1 MQIPSAAQMWTRLSI
16 NLEQTQSPNTSGRP
30 TDQPAMP
37 QPAAQPTVLHPAEK
51 AAQTVAQDT
60 GRTAVATD
68 AQSGPHRDIETPQD
82 TQAQGSASHNI
93 IRDAAHLF
101 AKYDLSRIT
110 PKEIDTLAADLKTA
124 RFDDLGF
131 VMTLERHGVAYHAEM
146 TASGSV
152 YGQEDPAFDAE
163 APVDLIEKTRRE
175 LALAQRYGLDTD
187 RLESQVFKLETAQ
200 MSRAASAPS
209 GMTNPQLAE
218 TLVLFQAQR
227 LWIE

>member
-1 MQIPSAAQMWTRLSI
+1 MQIPSAAQMWTRLRLG
-16 NLEQTQSPNTSGRP
+16 LEQTQSSNTTVSP

-37 QPAAQPTVLHPAEK
+37 QPAEQPTARHPAGK
-51 AAQTVAQDT
+51 AVQTVAQDT

-68 AQSGPHRDIETPQD
+68 EQSGPHRDIERPQD
-82 TQAQGSASHNI
+82 TQPQGIASQNI
-93 IRDAAHLF
+93 IRDAAPLF

-110 PKEIDTLAADLKTA
+110 PKEIDTLAADLKAA
-124 RFDDLGF
+124 RFDDLGS
-131 VMTLERHGVAYHAEM
+131 VMALERHGAAYHAEM
-146 TASGSV
+146 MASGSV
-152 YGQEDPAFDAE
+152 YGLENPAFDAE
-163 APVDLIEKTRRE
+163 APVDLIEKTRSE

-209 GMTNPQLAE
+209 GMANPQLAE

>member
-1 MQIPSAAQMWTRLSI
+1 MQIPSAAQMWTRLRI

-37 QPAAQPTVLHPAEK
+37 QPAAQPTALHPAGK

-82 TQAQGSASHNI
+82 TQAQGSTSHNI

-131 VMTLERHGVAYHAEM
+131 VMSLERHGAAYHAEM

-152 YGQEDPAFDAE
+152 YGPEDPAFDAE

>member
-1 MQIPSAAQMWTRLSI
+1 MQIPSAAQMWTRLRI
-16 NLEQTQSPNTSGRP
+16 NQEQTQAPNTTGRP
-30 TDQPAMP
+30 TGQSTGQPAL
-37 QPAAQPTVLHPAEK
+37 QSTVLQSAGK
-51 AAQTVAQDT
+51 AVQTVTQDA

-68 AQSGPHRDIETPQD
+68 AQSWPHKDIEKSQN
-82 TQAQGSASHNI
+82 TQAQRAATRKI
-93 IRDAAHLF
+93 IRDATPLF

-110 PKEIDTLAADLKTA
+110 PKEIDTLATDLKAA

-131 VMTLERHGVAYHAEM
+131 VMALERHGAAYHAEM

-152 YGQEDPAFDAE
+152 YSPENPTFNAE
-163 APVDLIEKTRRE
+163 APVDLIEKTRSE

-200 MSRAASAPS
+200 MSRGASAPS
-209 GMTNPQLAE
+209 GMANPQLAE

>member
-1 MQIPSAAQMWTRLSI
+1 MQIPSAAQMWTRLRLG
-16 NLEQTQSPNTSGRP
+16 LEQTQAPNSADRS
-30 TDQPAMP
+30 TDQSTG
-37 QPAAQPTVLHPAEK
+37 QPALQSTALHPAGK

-131 VMTLERHGVAYHAEM
+131 VMALERHGAAYHAEM
-146 TASGSV
+146 MASGSI
-152 YGQEDPAFDAE
+152 YSPEDPAFDAE
-163 APVDLIEKTRRE
+163 APVDLIKKTRRE
-175 LALAQRYGLDTD
+175 LALAQRYGQDTD
-187 RLESQVFKLETAQ
+187 RLASQVLKLEAAQ

-209 GMTNPQLAE
+209 GMSNPQLAE